1 MDYQKF
7 DNQFHQRLYHAE
19 VPPPPAVWANVE
31 EILRQ
36 RRRKRAFAWIFGGSL
51 AGASVCAALWLFNQP
66 AENATATGTL
76 AETSATAVGRQ
87 PSAAATAPTVA
98 EGIAE
103 APSTIIRPPST
114 VSRQP
119 STVSAKS
126 GARHSAG
133 AAQKLGGQFVQQPGV
148 TDNQPVAYEKIAAE
162 TGVLVAHNMSN
173 KAADLALL
181 ATRQPLVASEGV
193 EPPYRFAP
201 IKPLWRKKKDAKH
214 CYSFAN
220 HRAVWLLDGY
230 TGFARPA
237 RTFSDVQPGFDNYA
251 AQRDQ
256 TERSGFGMT
265 GGLRGS
271 LVWGPLV
278 LRTGLHYTQFTEVFE
293 NEHINSIRTIIVID
307 STLVNGQWVK
317 TEKTVREFGSKFS
330 RSYNRFGMLDVPLLV
345 GAEMRF
351 GRGGVS
357 LNGGGA
363 VNILFWKRGSVLA
376 PGNQVDTPFGST
388 ALEPFFK
395 ANTGFSLVGSAQ
407 GFWHVSPRTRVFVE
421 PYFQRIVKPVTVGS
435 YPLAQR
441 YNILGVN
448 MGVTRII
455 E

>member
-1 MDYQKF
+1 MSHQEF

-19 VPPPPAVWANVE
+19 VPPPPAVWVNVE

-51 AGASVCAALWLFNQP
+51 AGASVCAALWLFNQST
-66 AENATATGTL
+66 ENATASNTVPAEAAAGLSRQSSVAPAVPTASSEAPL
-76 AETSATAVGRQ
+76 AEV
-87 PSAAATAPTVA
+87 
-98 EGIAE
+98 
-103 APSTIIRPPST
+103 PST
-114 VSRQP
+114 VNRLP
-119 STVSAKS
+119 SAVSAKS
-126 GARHSAG
+126 GARNAG
-133 AAQKLGGQFVQQPGV
+133 SAAQKLGGQFVQQPGV
-148 TDNQPVAYEKIAAE
+148 TDNQPVAHEKIAAE
-162 TGVLVAHNMSN
+162 AGALVAHNMGN
-173 KAADLALL
+173 KATDLALL
-181 ATRQPLVASEGV
+181 AVKQPLVASEGA

-214 CYSFAN
+214 CYSFAQ
-220 HRAVWLLDGY
+220 HGTSWLLDAY
-230 TGFARPA
+230 TGLARPA
-237 RTFSDVQPGFDNYA
+237 RSFADVQPGFENYA

-256 TERSGFGMT
+256 TERFAFGMT

-271 LVWGPLV
+271 LVWGPFMI
-278 LRTGLHYTQFTEVFE
+278 RTGLHYTQFTEVFE
-293 NEHINSIRTIIVID
+293 NETVNSIRTIIVID

-345 GAEMRF
+345 GAEMHF

-357 LNGGGA
+357 LNAGGA
-363 VNILFWKRGSVLA
+363 ANILFWKRGSVFA
-376 PGNQVDTPFGST
+376 PSNQVDTPPNGT

-395 ANTGFSLVGSAQ
+395 ASTGFSLVGSAQ
-407 GFWHVSPRTRVFVE
+407 GFWHIAPRTRVFVE
-421 PYFQRIVKPVTVGS
+421 PYFQRILKPVTLGS

-441 YNILGVN
+441 YNIVGVN